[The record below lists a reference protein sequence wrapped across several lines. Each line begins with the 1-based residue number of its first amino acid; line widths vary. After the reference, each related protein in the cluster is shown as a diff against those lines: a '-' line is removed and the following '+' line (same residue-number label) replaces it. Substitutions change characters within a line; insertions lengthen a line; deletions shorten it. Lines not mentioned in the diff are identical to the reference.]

1 MSKNKNET
9 FNYKKKDS
17 YDVNLTLR
25 EIRVIEHRL
34 EKCGNLV
41 LEIQNISEPTMLG
54 NLCNFEKSDHWGRFD
69 NEIFEFIDVYRKF
82 EDYKSF
88 RDFVTDQTEVKKSVV
103 LVPEYEPDQNG
114 YLTIDT
120 DVSIDYMNGDE
131 IVLSNGEVL
140 NTYDV
145 LEESGCYQSEGCILS
160 SLTEGETTY
169 DCSIKR
175 IENED
180 IKLQEVS

>member
-25 EIRVIEHRL
+25 ELHVIENRL
-34 EKCGNLV
+34 SNCGNLV
-41 LEIQNISEPTMLG
+41 LDIQNISEPTMLN
-54 NLCNFEKSDHWGRFD
+54 NLCNFEGNYFGRHVSG
-69 NEIFEFIDVYRKF
+69 IFEFIDVYRKF

-88 RDFVTDQTEVKKSVV
+88 RDFVIDQTKVKKSVV
-103 LVPEYEPDQNG
+103 LIPEYEPDQNG
-114 YLTIDT
+114 CLTLDT
-120 DVSIDYMNGDE
+120 DVSIDDMNDEE

-145 LEESGCYQSEGCILS
+145 LEESGCYQSEGCVLS
-160 SLTEGETTY
+160 NLTEGETTY